1 MEYFPNNAN
10 GLISGSYQNWTVLM
24 FCTEEDTAILVS
36 RKCCGRRSATS
47 ISGKEMKSRIAFR
60 ILAPLALLACAGS
73 ASASTLVVTKSA
85 YCGCCKHWVEHM
97 KKAGF
102 TVEVRDVE
110 DVMPTARRLGVP
122 DNLRYCHTSTI
133 GGYVIEGHVPA
144 TDVKRLLA
152 AKPRATGITGPGM
165 VVGSPGMEQG
175 GQKETY
181 KVVLFDKSGKT
192 RVFASH

>member
-1 MEYFPNNAN
+1 MKTR
-10 GLISGSYQNWTVLM
+10 TVL
-24 FCTEEDTAILVS
+24 
-36 RKCCGRRSATS
+36 
-47 ISGKEMKSRIAFR
+47 R
-60 ILAPLALLACAGS
+60 ILAPFALLACAGS
-73 ASASTLVVTKSA
+73 ASASTLIVTKSA
-85 YCGCCKHWVEHM
+85 YCDCCKHWVEHM

-110 DVMPTARRLGVP
+110 DVTPTARRLDVP
-122 DNLRYCHTSTI
+122 DNLRSCHTSTI

-144 TDVKRLLA
+144 SDVKRLLS
-152 AKPRATGITGPGM
+152 AKPKATGIAVPGM

-175 GQKETY
+175 DQKVPY